1 MSVQVSVLEN
11 GMRVVTEAMSRV
23 ETVSC
28 GIWVGSGSRNELA
41 EINGVAHLLEHMA
54 FKGTERRSAQ
64 DIVEEIESVGGHL
77 NAYTGREQTAYY
89 VKVLKENSGL
99 ALDLLSDILQHS
111 TFDEEEL
118 ERERAVVIQEIGQA
132 QDTPDDRVFDHFQL
146 TAFPDQPLGRPVLGS
161 VDTVG
166 TMPRERIMQH
176 MKSGYG
182 GDRMVLAAAGNI
194 DHKTFVE
201 DARRLFDSIPACSN
215 VVIEPGKYNG
225 GAYLEDR
232 DLEQVHLLLGFPG
245 LSYEDDEFYAMSVM
259 STLLGGGMSS
269 RLFQEIR
276 EKRGLVYSIYC
287 YPSFYRD
294 CGLFGIYGGTS
305 PDDINQMIPAICDE
319 IKRLSATLTDRELA
333 RARTQLK
340 AGTLM
345 SLESTGARC
354 EQLGQ
359 QMLIFGHPLTKDE
372 QIGKIESVDKDA
384 VRGIAEQIFSGKPTI
399 ATIGPVNQIIAYD
412 ELVAALAS

>member
-1 MSVQVSVLEN
+1 MSVQVSMLEN
-11 GMRVVTEAMSRV
+11 GMRVVTEAMPRV

-28 GIWVGSGSRNELA
+28 GVWVGSGSRNELA
-41 EINGVAHLLEHMA
+41 EVNGVAHLLEHMA
-54 FKGTERRSAQ
+54 FKGTERRSAR
-64 DIVEEIESVGGHL
+64 DIVEEIEAVGGHL

-89 VKVLKENSGL
+89 AKVLKENTGL
-99 ALDLLSDILQHS
+99 ALDLLSDILQNS
-111 TFDEEEL
+111 IFDAEEL

-132 QDTPDDRVFDHFQL
+132 QDTPDDRVFDSFQL
-146 TAFPDQPLGRPVLGS
+146 AAFPDQPLGRPVLGS

-166 TMPRERIMQH
+166 MMPRERIMQH
-176 MKSGYG
+176 MKSGYS

-194 DHKTFVE
+194 DHKTFVGE
-201 DARRLFDSIPACSN
+201 ARRLFDSIPESSD
-215 VVIEPGKYNG
+215 VVIEPGKYKG
-225 GAYLEDR
+225 GVHLEDR

-245 LSYEDDEFYAMSVM
+245 LSYKDDEFYSMSVM

-305 PDDINQMIPAICDE
+305 PDDINQMIPAICAE
-319 IKRLSATLTDRELA
+319 INRLSATITDREIA
-333 RARTQLK
+333 RARMQLK

-354 EQLGQ
+354 EQLAQ
-359 QMLIFGHPLTKDE
+359 QMLIFGHPLTLNE

-384 VRGIAEQIFSGKPTI
+384 ICGIAERTFSGKPTI
-399 ATIGPVNQIIAYD
+399 ATIGPANQIIEYNEIA
-412 ELVAALAS
+412 AALAI